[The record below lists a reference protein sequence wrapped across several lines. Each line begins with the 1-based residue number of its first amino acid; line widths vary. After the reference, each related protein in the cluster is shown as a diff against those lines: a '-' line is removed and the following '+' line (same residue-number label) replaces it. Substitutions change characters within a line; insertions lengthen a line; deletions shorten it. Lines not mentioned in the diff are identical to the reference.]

1 MKGFYGSGSKV
12 VKILKGHRILFVGGR
27 VQLSTN
33 PSTGSRHKLWVK
45 TQMPFSVPG
54 VLELS
59 LILGPLF
66 KSALMPLMHSP

>member
-12 VKILKGHRILFVGGR
+12 VKILKAHRILCVGGR

-33 PSTGSRHKLWVK
+33 PSSGSRHKLWVK

-54 VLELS
+54 V
-59 LILGPLF
+59 
-66 KSALMPLMHSP
+66 